1 MDVLIDKT
9 VTKTLVET
17 RLVSSQIEATH
28 TGLQSM
34 HSSIYSIQAS
44 QEKVQEMIISGENT
58 STKGLDALANIIDR
72 KIESAASRLTAEMRE
87 FQTSLQATLS
97 DSGHRIPTQIIHH
110 CKPDKILTG
119 DIG

>member
-9 VTKTLVET
+9 VTKTLAET
-17 RLVSSQIEATH
+17 RLVSSKIEATH

-44 QEKVQEMIISGENT
+44 QEKVQEMIISGENN
-58 STKGLDALANIIDR
+58 STKGLDALASIIDR

-97 DSGHRIPTQIIHH
+97 DSGHHIPTQIIHR
-110 CKPDKILTG
+110 CKPDKVLTG
-119 DIG
+119 DKG